1 MGNIFIVSS
10 SFGLRRFERE
20 NVCFILEIALSQLW
34 QKKTSS
40 NANNSRRRRRISS
53 SSGCSNDLIKR
64 SLNGKNVVFFEN
76 CPGHTNQMPFD
87 APHRKCTW
95 LYFTFRFSVLMMLYN
110 VVDVCLFVLFVSLI
124 FFLFMF
130 IEFLCTFGFF
140 FQYCLRVFSFFL
152 RLLVQVLIVSK

>member
-1 MGNIFIVSS
+1 MENIFIVSS

-34 QKKTSS
+34 QDKTSS
-40 NANNSRRRRRISS
+40 NANNSRRRRSS

-76 CPGHTNQMPFD
+76 CPGHSNQMPFD

-95 LYFTFRFSVLMMLYN
+95 LYFTFRLSVLMMLYN
-110 VVDVCLFVLFVSLI
+110 VVDVCLFVLFVSFI
-124 FFLFMF
+124 FFY
-130 IEFLCTFGFF
+130 LCLLSFCVRLVF
-140 FQYCLRVFSFFL
+140 FQYCLKVFFFFY
-152 RLLVQVLIVSK
+152 VS